1 MMVDVKKVYDTF
13 IAKGVDFF
21 TGVPESVLQSICAYI
36 TDYTPK
42 EKNIIAANEGAAV
55 GIAAGYYL
63 ASNKIPLVYMQNSGL
78 GNAVNPLL
86 SLVDERVYKMP
97 MLFMVGWRGEPGVKD
112 EPQHKKQGEV
122 TIGLLE
128 AMGISFTI
136 LDDQEELAL
145 QQIERAVDQVRNECI
160 PHVLVIRKGVFG
172 KYKLQNQMR
181 NDYPLSRE
189 DALKIVVNHL
199 DEHDIVVSTTGKL
212 SRELFEYRE
221 ILGQGHAKDFLTV
234 GSMGH
239 ASSIALGIALEKKG
253 RNVFCFDGD
262 GAFIMHMGA
271 ISSVG
276 DLSPVNYK
284 HIIFNNGVHESVGGQ
299 PTVAFKLDIPVIAK
313 ACGYKHVFVA
323 KTEMEVLKDLTE
335 MKGLEGPV
343 LLEICVKIDSRENLG
358 RPTTSPIEN
367 KNDFMNY
374 LKNG

>member
-21 TGVPESVLQSICAYI
+21 TGVPDSLLQSICAYI

-234 GSMGH
+234 GAMGH

>member
-21 TGVPESVLQSICAYI
+21 TGVPDSLLQSICAYI

-55 GIAAGYYL
+55 GIAAGHYL

>member
-21 TGVPESVLQSICAYI
+21 TGVPDSLLQSICAYI

-112 EPQHKKQGEV
+112 EPQHNKQGEV

>member
-21 TGVPESVLQSICAYI
+21 TGVPDSLLQSICAYI

-42 EKNIIAANEGAAV
+42 ERNIIAANEGAAV

>member
-21 TGVPESVLQSICAYI
+21 TGVPDSLLQSICAYI

-55 GIAAGYYL
+55 GIAARYYL

-122 TIGLLE
+122 SIGLLE

>member
-21 TGVPESVLQSICAYI
+21 TGVPDSLLQSICAYI

-343 LLEICVKIDSRENLG
+343 L
-358 RPTTSPIEN
+358 
-367 KNDFMNY
+367 FA
-374 LKNG
+374 

>member
-21 TGVPESVLQSICAYI
+21 TGVPDSLLQSICAYI